1 MNGFRFYIFLVLP
14 VLSFSL
20 PALSQNKRSAV
31 VESGSIVNKTTNTP
45 VEGATIIFYPQGQIT
60 STNEQGKFTFIRS
73 NQQIIDSVGISAM
86 GHEKTKISYAD
97 FTKQRRVIALTEQVI
112 ELNTV
117 TVGLDAREQNQ
128 IISKIDIQLRDI
140 NNSQEVLRLVPGLF
154 IGQHAGGGKAEQIFL
169 RGFDID
175 HGTDVNISVDGM
187 PVNMVSHAHGQGYA
201 DLHFLIPE
209 LISRLQYNK
218 GPYFAEDGDFA
229 SVGSARISY
238 AEKLPA
244 TLASLSAGPY
254 GYKRA
259 LLAGSPEVG
268 TAPVKYTTPR
278 SVIAVPPSPV

>member
-20 PALSQNKRSAV
+20 PAHSQHKRSAI
-31 VESGSIVNKTTNTP
+31 VESGSIISKSTNTP

-73 NQQIIDSVGISAM
+73 NQQIIDSVGISAI
-86 GHEKTKISYAD
+86 GHEKTKISYAE
-97 FTKQRRVIALTEQVI
+97 FAKQSRVIALTELVI

-117 TVGLDAREQNQ
+117 TVGLDTREQNQ

-187 PVNMVSHAHGQGYA
+187 PVVQ
-201 DLHFLIPE
+201 
-209 LISRLQYNK
+209 
-218 GPYFAEDGDFA
+218 
-229 SVGSARISY
+229 
-238 AEKLPA
+238 
-244 TLASLSAGPY
+244 
-254 GYKRA
+254 
-259 LLAGSPEVG
+259 G
-268 TAPVKYTTPR
+268 TALPV
-278 SVIAVPPSPV
+278 